1 MTRTL
6 TIFICVLAFLS
17 CPANAQSGFRIMS
30 YNVENLFDTDDNPD
44 KNDNDFLPSGNHHWT
59 RGRYYHK
66 LQQIAKVISAAGEWN
81 TPALIAL
88 CEVENDSVLIHLLN
102 RTPLK
107 QQQYRYC
114 MTHGSD
120 TRGINTALLYQRDQF
135 GYIGHREHPVVFTRK
150 NHKHTRN
157 LLHVWGKVITADT
170 LDVFVCHLPSRYGG
184 EKESEADRFDAAR
197 TLRNLCDSLLGT
209 RANPQILIMGDF
221 NDTAEN
227 TSITQIL
234 AAGKIGKSIEAKKLY
249 NLFADPHVLHY
260 PGTHKYQG
268 EWNQLDHIIVSGNL
282 IDTTSSMHLLPGSN
296 RIFAPPFLL
305 TNDKTWQGKRP
316 FRTYYGFKYE
326 GGYSDHLPLIT
337 DFLLSLPDKD

>member
-1 MTRTL
+1 MLRLFFILLISLSSLFLSAQNQPPFRVVFWNTENFFDTRHDSLKNDMEFLPHSMRHWNHRRYKKKLDNVARTL
-6 TIFICVLAFLS
+6 TAI
-17 CPANAQSGFRIMS
+17 
-30 YNVENLFDTDDNPD
+30 
-44 KNDNDFLPSGNHHWT
+44 
-59 RGRYYHK
+59 
-66 LQQIAKVISAAGEWN
+66 GEWN
-81 TPALIAL
+81 FPALIGL

-120 TRGINTALLYQRDQF
+120 TRGINSALLYQRTQF
-135 GYIGHREHPVVFTRK
+135 GYISHKEHPVLFT
-150 NHKHTRN
+150 HKTHKQTRN
-157 LLHVWGKVITADT
+157 ILHVWGKVITSDT

-197 TLRNLCDSLLGT
+197 TLRHLCDSLLQIRKT
-209 RANPQILIMGDF
+209 PQLLIMGDF
-221 NDTAEN
+221 NDTPEN
-227 TSITQIL
+227 ASITQIL
-234 AAGKIGKSIEAKKLY
+234 SAGKTSGNPVSGKLY
-249 NLFADPHVLHY
+249 NLFADPHVLNN

-282 IDTTSSMHLLPGSN
+282 IDKNSPMHVVPGSN
-296 RIFAPPFLL
+296 RIFMPPFLL
-305 TNDKTWQGKRP
+305 TNDKTWHGKRP

-337 DFLLSLPDKD
+337 DFLLSLPNKD